1 MEVKLYKHFAKR
13 INSTLN
19 PDNYVGP
26 PAIEAHIK
34 DLKLKSNFGYENQNQ
49 LIKCDKLRPAF
60 FITGDNDWTYVKA
73 WDMYYFVTKVDY
85 DINGA
90 QYIECLIDVLGT
102 WRDDIFKAQAY
113 VTYSTKVFNKYI
125 RDARV
130 APTADVTVN
139 VYSDNN
145 PEFLS
150 DSELYYILTVLEVTE
165 GAIDAGEIVS
175 YYLDSIQLN
184 QLIAKIINDGN
195 NFFTDLVLSIT
206 DALQA
211 VRGLRLCPIA
221 KGALPTYS
229 DREIYLGKYPTGVI
243 ATPLIREAYVE
254 NDGIMFRI
262 HDDFTDLEPFS
273 SARVF
278 LPLVGVVNL
287 PMNKLLAD
295 KATTSEGYRLLGY
308 RYYINVETGKIT
320 YILFTKGINPGA
332 QASDVLGTYSGDFSF
347 EVPLGVNTIRN
358 PVGALTTSLAAG
370 AGLVASAG
378 ATGGASVGA
387 IGALAGASVT
397 SAGIASASFLTDNT
411 IIGSFS
417 GNYGWGACKYIK
429 LEITHHNLNVD
440 PDNLKQ
446 LYGRECRQVCTIE
459 DLYDEGQGNYCRTD
473 GFSINIDAL
482 HEVKEMINAAMD
494 NGVYLE

>member
-49 LIKCDKLRPAF
+49 SIKCDKLRPAF

-113 VTYSTKVFNKYI
+113 VTYSTKIFNKYI

-130 APTADVTVN
+130 APTADITVN
-139 VYSDNN
+139 VYHDNMT
-145 PEFLS
+145 ELLS
-150 DSELYYILTVLEVTE
+150 DSEMYYILTVLEVTE
-165 GAIDAGEIVS
+165 GAIDSGEIVS

-221 KGALPTYS
+221 KSALPTYA
-229 DREIYLGKYPTGVI
+229 DREIYLGKYPTGVT
-243 ATPLIREAYVE
+243 ATPLIREAYADTDGVE
-254 NDGIMFRI
+254 YNLNG
-262 HDDFTDLEPFS
+262 DFTDLEPFS
-273 SARVF
+273 SARLF
-278 LPLVGVVNL
+278 LPLVGLVNI
-287 PMNKLLAD
+287 PMNKLIGGAH
-295 KATTSEGYRLLGY
+295 ALGY

-320 YILFTKGINPGA
+320 YVLFRRQTSPGA
-332 QASDVLGTYSGDFSF
+332 ISSDIIGTYSGDFSF
-347 EVPLGVNTIRN
+347 EIPLGVNVISN
-358 PVGALTTSLAAG
+358 PLGALVSSIGAG
-370 AGLVASAG
+370 AALVGGAV
-378 ATGGASVGA
+378 ATGGASV
-387 IGALAGASVT
+387 IGTGLLAGASVT
-397 SAGIASASFLTDNT
+397 SSGIASASFITDNT
-411 IIGSFS
+411 VIGTFS
-417 GNYGWGACKYIK
+417 GNYGWGACHHVK
-429 LEITHHNLNVD
+429 LEITHHNVSVD

-459 DLYDEGQGNYCRTD
+459 DLYDEGKGNYCRTD